1 MLRSFLLIT
10 LRILWRNKVTSF
22 VNIFSLSVGMTAFM
36 FIMLYVLHETSYDKF
51 HKNYHRIYRLEADE
65 FGKLPPVI
73 GNHVKDNVPEV
84 ENVAMLSNMGKGYF
98 SYSRENDPE
107 NLKQVELDWAFA
119 DSTTFNVFTFSFL
132 AGDPS
137 TALKEPM
144 ATVLTESAARKLFG
158 DIDPIGL
165 TVEFDHNPYI
175 VTGVIRDVTSSHI
188 EIDALLSM
196 VSVAKI
202 FPEKDL
208 NRTAP
213 NSWLWSATYLLMTEG
228 INEKIVEDKINKE
241 LKEFNDGKLV
251 DTEFKHFHI
260 RPLRDLYFN
269 GEVQKL
275 SYGLHGNLRT
285 IQVLTAIGMF
295 MLVLAGINYVN
306 LTTARSTIRAK
317 EIAVKRVTG
326 SSANLLRVQ
335 LIGESVI
342 ISLVSLVVALTT
354 MQLFLPW
361 YNQLTSVNIQ
371 IAELNRPLVWVGLV
385 SAGLLIGIIAG
396 VYPAFYLTSI
406 KPVRLIKGARVR
418 DGEGSL
424 FRSGLMTFQFAL
436 SIVMIVAII
445 VNYRQLHYLKTAD
458 LGFNKEQV
466 VTLNTP
472 ADLPDEFVLREAFKK
487 RLSQHAEIENISYS
501 YGSLGGDI
509 ADMPSLEING
519 TRKSVKFLVV
529 DEDYLKVMGISLTK
543 GRDFSPDHPGDV
555 IQPDV
560 GNTAGTIINESM
572 VNEFGIDNPIGKKLY
587 KVEKKFAYEI
597 VGVVNDFHVRSLRD
611 KIEPVMLVRF
621 VPGNLANIKI
631 ASANIPAT
639 LKVIE
644 SEWKSVWGAGHFNF
658 EFLDETFDRQYSRD
672 EQLATAIGYFTILAM
687 IIASL
692 GLFALSS
699 FTVSRRIKEIGVR
712 KTLGAS
718 VIAIYSMLSWDF
730 LKWILVAL
738 AFAVPVAGY
747 VMHLWLETFAY
758 HIGLTIDVFVIA
770 GLVTTGIAL
779 LTVTAQSLKAANAN
793 PIDSLRYE

>member
-1 MLRSFLLIT
+1 
-10 LRILWRNKVTSF
+10 
-22 VNIFSLSVGMTAFM
+22 
-36 FIMLYVLHETSYDKF
+36 
-51 HKNYHRIYRLEADE
+51 
-65 FGKLPPVI
+65 
-73 GNHVKDNVPEV
+73 
-84 ENVAMLSNMGKGYF
+84 
-98 SYSRENDPE
+98 
-107 NLKQVELDWAFA
+107 
-119 DSTTFNVFTFSFL
+119 
-132 AGDPS
+132 
-137 TALKEPM
+137 
-144 ATVLTESAARKLFG
+144 
-158 DIDPIGL
+158 
-165 TVEFDHNPYI
+165 
-175 VTGVIRDVTSSHI
+175 
-188 EIDALLSM
+188 M

-202 FPEKDL
+202 FPERNL
-208 NRTAP
+208 NRTLP
-213 NSWLWSATYLLMTEG
+213 NSWLWSATYLLITEG

-241 LKEFNDGKLV
+241 LTEFTDGKLI
-251 DTEFKHFHI
+251 DTEFKRFHI
-260 RPLRDLYFN
+260 RPLRDLYFD

-285 IQVLTAIGMF
+285 IRVLIAIGMF

-326 SSANLLRVQ
+326 SSANVLRVQ

-361 YNQLTSVNIQ
+361 YNQLTSINIQ
-371 IAELNRPLVWVGLV
+371 IAELNRPLGWVGLV
-385 SAGLLIGIIAG
+385 SAGLLIGILAG

-406 KPVRLIKGARVR
+406 QPVRLIKGARVR

-436 SIVMIVAII
+436 SIIMIVAII
-445 VNYRQLHYLKTAD
+445 VNFRQLHYLKTAD

-472 ADLPDEFVLREAFKK
+472 SDIPDEFVLRETFKK

-509 ADMPSLEING
+509 ADMPTMEING
-519 TRKSVKFLVV
+519 THKSIKGLVV

-543 GRDFSPDHPGDV
+543 GRDFSRDHPGDV
-555 IQPDV
+555 VRPGA
-560 GNTAGTIINESM
+560 GNTGGIIINESM
-572 VNEFGIDNPIGKKLY
+572 VNEFGLDNPIGKKLY
-587 KVEKKFAYEI
+587 YVENKSAFEI
-597 VGVVNDFHVRSLRD
+597 VGVVRDFHVRSLRD
-611 KIEPVMLVRF
+611 KIEPVMLHRF
-621 VPGNLANIKI
+621 RPGNLANIKI

-644 SEWKSVWGAGHFNF
+644 SEWRSVWGAVPFNY
-658 EFLDETFDRQYSRD
+658 EFLDETFDRQYRRD
-672 EQLATAIGYFTILAM
+672 EQLATVIGYFTILAM
-687 IIASL
+687 VIACL

-718 VIAIYSMLSWDF
+718 VSSIYSMLSWDF

-738 AFAVPVAGY
+738 ALAGPVAWY
-747 VMHLWLETFAY
+747 LMHLWLETFAY
-758 HIGLTIDVFVIA
+758 HIKLSIDVFVMA
-770 GLVTTGIAL
+770 GLVSIGIAL